1 MGVAFGVE
9 LTEEQKFELTEGYL
23 EYYGYDKKKSSAH
36 VATDNM
42 FEGTAQQMDAVIE
55 LEDPDTGIYKGALD
69 LRKIGFLNSDQEGYL
84 IFTIALP
91 TQDYSMKL
99 LDYLV
104 NIS

>member
-1 MGVAFGVE
+1 
-9 LTEEQKFELTEGYL
+9 
-23 EYYGYDKKKSSAH
+23 
-36 VATDNM
+36 M